1 VRKGTTAVWRW
12 EELHAERVQTA
23 KRLIDQTPM
32 PLSEIAFVAGF
43 RSRGGSTIHSAR
55 PICVRRLVFCE
66 PQLLCIEAVP
76 AALALKVAS
85 QTLLQS
91 GRCS

>member
-1 VRKGTTAVWRW
+1 MRKGTTVVWRW

-32 PLSEIAFVAGF
+32 PLSEIAFAA
-43 RSRGGSTIHSAR
+43 GGSTIHSAR